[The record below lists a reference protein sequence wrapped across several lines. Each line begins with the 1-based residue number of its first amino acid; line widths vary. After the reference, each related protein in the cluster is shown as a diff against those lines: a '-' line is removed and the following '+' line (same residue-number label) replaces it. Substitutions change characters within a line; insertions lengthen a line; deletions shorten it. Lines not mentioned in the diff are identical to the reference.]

1 MHLETCLPPRLPT
14 DSAEEPRI
22 NLEHRYSLR
31 VFTDIGQQLA
41 LISGATEI
49 PALVEDL
56 LESLNSDQNK
66 TKIYFDSASGGT
78 P

>member
-1 MHLETCLPPRLPT
+1 M
-14 DSAEEPRI
+14 
-22 NLEHRYSLR
+22 
-31 VFTDIGQQLA
+31 FTDIGQQLA